1 MNDVLEAIEQNL
13 GRRLVGDSFNHYSL
27 LGITP
32 RADAEE
38 IRRAIRET
46 VKLWNAASSKTNPM
60 VIPKVTQLL
69 KQAQT
74 TLLDEHKRTIYD
86 AALLGTLST
95 KRPLK
100 NSPACPSDDPL
111 APFEPASFR
120 VLRGEPLP
128 SAEERWQELI
138 RRMGVPAPAPK
149 INLAP
154 VEPYSDGVSERQSS
168 RESLA
173 NQRIIQ
179 IRKKRKR
186 QELIWVGGFLF
197 LAASI
202 LGLAAYNYFK
212 SPKKIVDSSR
222 NERNRNLIDSRDL
235 RNQDSPASTEDN
247 EKLVAGEEVK
257 SPALEMPELPAL
269 ASEQKA
275 APPPTDASTK
285 EPIPSTPM
293 TVQAPSSEPTPVA
306 DPKAWALAMRSAK
319 DSLYKNDLDSFGKS
333 MEEAIKVASTPEQMD
348 QQKRLDQLGQLYK
361 IARDALQQSKS
372 KMRGADSLQIGKN
385 RVSIVEVRDDVII
398 VRTSGTNQ
406 SYAWGSLPMGL
417 ALALC
422 DLVLSDNEPTDL
434 AARAV
439 YLALSPN
446 RNDLYDAKIAELF
459 ERSVGKGKIRKD
471 LAQALT
477 DTYE

>member
-32 RADAEE
+32 RADAED

-46 VKLWNAASSKTNPM
+46 VNLWNAASNKTNPM
-60 VIPKVTQLL
+60 VVPKVTQLL

-86 AALLGTLST
+86 AALLGALST
-95 KRPLK
+95 KRSLT
-100 NSPACPSDDPL
+100 NNPACPSDDPL
-111 APFEPASFR
+111 APFVPASFR

-138 RRMGVPAPAPK
+138 RAMGVPASAPK
-149 INLAP
+149 MHLSP
-154 VEPYSDGVSERQSS
+154 VEPYSDGATERQSS

-186 QELIWVGGFLF
+186 QELIWVGGFMF
-197 LAASI
+197 MAASI
-202 LGLAAYNYFK
+202 LGFAAYNYLK
-212 SPKKIVDSSR
+212 PSQKTVDSSR
-222 NERNRNLIDSRDL
+222 SERNKNLIDSRDL
-235 RNQDSPASTEDN
+235 RNQDSPANSDDN
-247 EKLVAGEEVK
+247 EKLGAGEEVK

-269 ASEQKA
+269 AREPKTES
-275 APPPTDASTK
+275 PPTDASTN
-285 EPIPSTPM
+285 EPIPSIPM
-293 TVQAPSSEPTPVA
+293 AVPTPSSDPAPLA

-319 DSLYKNDLDSFGKS
+319 ESLYKNDWDSFGKK
-333 MEEAIKVASTPEQMD
+333 MEEAIKAASTPEQMD

-361 IARDALQQSKS
+361 IAQDALQQSKS
-372 KMRGADSLQIGKN
+372 KMRGTDSLQIGKN

-398 VRTSGTNQ
+398 VRASGTNQ

-422 DLVLSDNEPTDL
+422 DLVLSDSEPTDL

>member
-46 VKLWNAASSKTNPM
+46 VNLWNAASSKTNPI
-60 VIPKVTQLL
+60 VLPKVTQLL

-74 TLLDEHKRTIYD
+74 TLLDEHKRTVYD
-86 AALLGTLST
+86 AALLGALST
-95 KRPLK
+95 RRSLT
-100 NSPACPSDDPL
+100 NNPAYPPDDTL

-138 RRMGVPAPAPK
+138 REMGVPASAPK
-149 INLAP
+149 IHLAP
-154 VEPYSDGVSERQSS
+154 VEPSSDAATERQSS

-186 QELIWVGGFLF
+186 QERIWAGSFMF

-202 LGLAAYNYFK
+202 LGFAAYNYFN
-212 SPKKIVDSSR
+212 SQQKIVDSNR
-222 NERNRNLIDSRDL
+222 NERNKNLIDSRDL

-247 EKLVAGEEVK
+247 KKLGADEEVQ

-269 ASEQKA
+269 AREPKA
-275 APPPTDASTK
+275 ESTPADASTN
-285 EPIPSTPM
+285 EPIPSKPM
-293 TVQAPSSEPTPVA
+293 AVQAPSSDPVPLA
-306 DPKAWALAMRSAK
+306 DPKAWAIAMRAAK
-319 DSLYKNDLDSFGKS
+319 ESLYKNDWDSFGKK
-333 MEEAIKVASTPEQMD
+333 MEEAITVASTPEQMD

-361 IARDALQQSKS
+361 IAQDALQQSKS

-422 DLVLSDNEPTDL
+422 DLVLSDSEPSDL

-439 YLALSPN
+439 YLALSPS